1 MSARYLRVEARVP
14 GVVEH
19 AWVVRHDAPTT
30 EVLVPDGRGLL
41 QVVVGPAG
49 TLRDV
54 LTGVER
60 PDVTGLRGLA
70 THAALR
76 VHGDAVVRVGVQL
89 HPLATTRLGQGP
101 LADAWRPAEGLV
113 GDEVLAAVASDV
125 AVGEDQRAASR
136 LVDALAA
143 WPRTESDDLGRLGE
157 VLRVVDEREGRVSAG
172 ELARAVEATVS
183 DLYRWA
189 ARFLGVELGR
199 YLAAIRFTVLVREAV
214 GRGTHD
220 VGQVADVLRWYVQA
234 GHPPREVERLTGL
247 APAELRRVLD
257 RLTDVVAPAR

>member
-1 MSARYLRVEARVP
+1 MSARYLRVDARVP
-14 GVVEH
+14 GLVEH

-60 PDVTGLRGLA
+60 ADATGLRGLA

-101 LADAWRPAEGLV
+101 LADAWRPAEALV

-125 AVGEDQRAASR
+125 AVGEDRRAAYR

-143 WPRTESDDLGRLGE
+143 SPRAEGDDLGRLDE
-157 VLRVVDEREGRVSAG
+157 VLRVVDEREGQVSAG

-189 ARFLGVELGR
+189 ARFLGVELGQ